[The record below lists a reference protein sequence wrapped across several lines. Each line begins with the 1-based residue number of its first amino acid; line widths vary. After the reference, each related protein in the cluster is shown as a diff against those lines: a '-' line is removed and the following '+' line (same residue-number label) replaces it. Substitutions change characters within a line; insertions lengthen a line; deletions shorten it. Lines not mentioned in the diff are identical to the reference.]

1 MRRKSWV
8 RLHLIPQCKRSKRDY
23 VHSWRGLNLS
33 DFAIWLFRYSSSF
46 LLKRLA
52 LFSRAIF
59 EAGEFLSES
68 KRNVASRA
76 VALLGDD
83 QVSFALSLV
92 FFLFGIGVIFLPN
105 EETHHIGVLLDAA

>member
-1 MRRKSWV
+1 MQQLRRKVTRMRRKSWV

-68 KRNVASRA
+68 ERNIAGRA

-83 QVSFALSLV
+83 QVSLAFALV
-92 FFLFGIGVIFLPN
+92 F
-105 EETHHIGVLLDAA
+105 